1 MQIKL
6 ATIAALL
13 ASVASPALASSKGAV
28 LVNALHELTGEIT
41 DSTKVVEDLNLV
53 TFAQKVGTFAAGYK
67 DILNLKNKQNF
78 QDPQGIDP
86 SEEPEV
92 CNAFITLAEVEKTF
106 LQNVIGKYA
115 LFDMTGFKGPVG
127 QLLRADEQISEVCV
141 PITIHASSE
150 TYHCQTN
157 YFNILGLVPSCK
169 SDVKAKGEE
178 VSSIFTDAV
187 QKYAS

>member
-13 ASVASPALASSKGAV
+13 ASIASPALASSQGAN

-41 DSTKVVEDLNLV
+41 DSTKVVEGLNLV
-53 TFAQKVGTFAAGYK
+53 TFTQKFGTFASGYK
-67 DILNLKNKQNF
+67 DILNLKNKQNLR
-78 QDPQGIDP
+78 DPHGIDP

-115 LFDMTGFKGPVG
+115 IFDTFGFKDPVG
-127 QLLRADEQISEVCV
+127 QLLRADEQISE
-141 PITIHASSE
+141 
-150 TYHCQTN
+150 TN
-157 YFNILGLVPSCK
+157 YFNIIGLVPSC
-169 SDVKAKGEE
+169 SGDVKAKGEE
-178 VSSIFTDAV
+178 VSAIFTDAV
-187 QKYAS
+187 KEYAS